1 MPSTGSPPV
10 GVSLPQGRGRCCRP
24 LTSLPRARA
33 RREEGAPRSLEILTP
48 IQEEVWGRRCVTQ
61 SYPFLVCKAS
71 KLAVG
76 RTGVPG
82 VEAFSGSKPWK
93 LRP

>member
-1 MPSTGSPPV
+1 M
-10 GVSLPQGRGRCCRP
+10 GVSLPRGRGRCCRP
-24 LTSLPRARA
+24 MMSLPGARA
-33 RREEGAPRSLEILTP
+33 RREEGAPCSLEILTP

-61 SYPFLVCKAS
+61 SYPFLAS

-82 VEAFSGSKPWK
+82 EVLSGSKPWK